1 LVTEDLGSERPIR
14 NLIDTELDDILS
26 EIGDL
31 QKIHPDAYKNILEQI
46 DQARILNNIS
56 KTIQMSVQL
65 QMTDIYYTLASQ

>member
-1 LVTEDLGSERPIR
+1 MVTEDLGSERPIR